1 MLSKMIDRAKSA
13 LPVAAPVS
21 EAELKKVSERLTDTR
36 PTTRIGLLLLALVFG
51 AFVVWAFV
59 APLDEGVPAPGMITV
74 ESKRKIVQHLT
85 GGIIKAVL
93 VKEAQEV
100 QAGDPLI
107 QLDDTTSKANFDA
120 AREQYYALQAQADRL
135 RAEALHMDKIAFSPA
150 LLEAASDPVAAQNM
164 SGQQQLF
171 ATRRAAL
178 QGELSILEASARTAA
193 EQTNGIEAQIKGKKA
208 QLKFVLEQL
217 EGSREL
223 AKEGYLPRNRWFDD
237 ERLAADL
244 QASVTELQSTAARA
258 ASMAAEARARLAQR
272 PRDFQKEVETQFAD
286 TRREAMVAGER
297 LRAAREDFAR
307 TVIRAPVDGYV
318 NGLSPFSV
326 GSVITSSVRLM
337 DIVPKDEALIL
348 EVKIDPSVIDR
359 VHAGLPVDIH
369 LHVFANDPSLVLEGV
384 LESVSADLVTDPSNN
399 PNIPPH
405 YLGRVRVTPEGLKKL
420 GNRVLQPGM
429 PAQIVIKTGERTL
442 VQYLLKPLVMRVS
455 SSMKEH

>member
-1 MLSKMIDRAKSA
+1 MLSKMIARAKGA
-13 LPVAAPVS
+13 LPAATPIGD
-21 EAELKKVSERLTDTR
+21 AELKKAAERITDTR
-36 PTTRIGLLLLALVFG
+36 ASTRIGLLLLALGLAVFL
-51 AFVVWAFV
+51 VWAFV
-59 APLDEGVPAPGMITV
+59 APLDEGVPAPGTIAV

-100 QAGDPLI
+100 RAGDPLI
-107 QLDDTTSKANFDA
+107 QLDDTMSKASFDA
-120 AREQYYALQAQADRL
+120 TREQYYAQQAQADRL
-135 RAEALHMDKIAFSPA
+135 RAEVLHADKIAFSPA
-150 LLEAASDPVAAQNM
+150 LLEAAGDSVAAQNM

-171 ATRRAAL
+171 LTRRAAL
-178 QGELSILEASARTAA
+178 QGEMVILEASARSAD
-193 EQTNGIEAQIKGKKA
+193 EQIRAIEAQVKGKKA

-244 QASVTELQSTAARA
+244 QASVTELQSTVARA
-258 ASMAAEARARLAQR
+258 QSMAIEARARLAQHQ
-272 PRDFQKEVETQFAD
+272 RDFQKEVETQFAD

-297 LRAAREDFAR
+297 LRSAREDYSR

-318 NGLSPFSV
+318 SGLSPFSV
-326 GSVITSSVRLM
+326 GSVITPSLRLM

-359 VHAGLPVDIH
+359 VHAGLPVDIN

-384 LESVSADLVTDPSNN
+384 LDSVSPDVVNDSN
-399 PNIPPH
+399 PNNPPH
-405 YLGRVRVTPEGLKKL
+405 YLGRVSVTPEGLKKL

-429 PAQIVIKTGERTL
+429 PAQITIKTGERTL
-442 VQYLLKPLVMRVS
+442 VQYLLKPLLMRVS